1 MVSKQK
7 KHILVKVLKR
17 HGRLSRNQF
26 LLEIESR
33 KEKSPI
39 DYDISHQTF
48 QSGLKE
54 LVADGQ
60 IIREEVLIGKMK
72 WVFYSLPKILEFEK
86 EEIKEL
92 EIHYQTLYEIA
103 KALRDHDFILPEIGS
118 DNLER
123 FGSLNF
129 ENYRKTGKLKRVPF
143 IVKDQKELDEI
154 ERDYVIFILAEIILQ
169 RTELNTLRKLIPETK
184 YSTIIR
190 NATSMDDSMD
200 LWINEIKTAYKIK
213 PHELFN
219 EIKSVHNSHFGRSRG
234 DAFLGLIDNY
244 CPGEYHVY
252 LKFDPARFMV
262 DQMKKAGMKTLKL
275 PKILADDFAIDY
287 WDMGKVF
294 AERKKKSKK

>member
-7 KHILVKVLKR
+7 KNILLKVLKR
-17 HGRLSRNQF
+17 HGRLSRNKF
-26 LLEIESR
+26 LREIEKLN
-33 KEKSPI
+33 KESSI
-39 DYDISHQTF
+39 EYDISPQTF

-54 LVADGQ
+54 LADDGQ

-92 EIHYQTLYEIA
+92 EIHYQTLYKIA

-123 FGSLNF
+123 FSSLDF
-129 ENYRKTGKLKRVPF
+129 ESMAKTGNVERVGF

-154 ERDYVIFILAEIILQ
+154 ERDYTLFILAEIILQ
-169 RTELNTLRKLIPETK
+169 RSELNTLRKLIPETK
-184 YSTIIR
+184 HSTIIR
-190 NATSMDDSMD
+190 NAASMDDSMG

-219 EIKSVHNSHFGRSRG
+219 EIKSVHNSHFGRTRG
-234 DAFLGLIDNY
+234 DAFLGLIDDF

-262 DQMKKAGMKTLKL
+262 DQMKKAGMKSLKL
-275 PKILADDFAIDY
+275 PKILAKSLDTDY
-287 WDMGKVF
+287 WD
-294 AERKKKSKK
+294 R